1 MALAELVTQTFRVK
15 EASGLYL
22 TKVRVYFASKSTT
35 APVTLQIRPLLE
47 DGRPSR
53 TKYLCH
59 KTLLPS
65 QVTAATGT
73 TNKAIL
79 SQGTD
84 FEFDNPQFLSKGKY
98 AICLKSHQESPD
110 YDVYVGT
117 IGEKQL
123 GSNDTFI
130 SQQPA
135 AGRFYRRQAGFGIE
149 PANNTDLAYKLFVA
163 KFQRAGNA
171 ILENINIPPV
181 ALSKN
186 PLNSQ
191 DGTSTISVMLRGHGL
206 RDGDKVTIRGIDS
219 ATSFGNGL
227 TGADVN
233 GVRTVVDYDNAGF
246 TYAAGA
252 TASKT
257 KWFGGNA
264 VTSTRN
270 VNYEILR
277 PQIDIIN
284 PMNTDMTMSF
294 KGTTQQSLAGD
305 ETRFTK
311 DSKYI
316 TIENKKNN
324 KFNTARAVYNRRTE
338 QLAGAGKLGGKRSAS
353 LQVTLKS
360 TSDFVSPMIDLQR
373 AKLNLVHNLISKQ
386 DSASTDGFN
395 VPLRYVGERNP
406 FGTGTESAKHLTQ
419 VVTLGEEANGLKVLL
434 AANRPPQADFQLY
447 YRVAGDGDPISNNVW
462 TLAPPENELQ
472 ADTNPETF
480 REYRYLI
487 GGPNGL
493 LLPFTQFQLKL
504 VMRSTSSAH
513 VPTFSDLRAIALI

>member
-1 MALAELVTQTFRVK
+1 MLAELVTQTFRVK

-22 TKVRVYFASKSTT
+22 TKVRVYFESKSTT
-35 APVTLQIRPLLE
+35 APVTLQIRPLLD

-53 TKYLCH
+53 TKYICH

-65 QVTAATGT
+65 QVTVASGT
-73 TNKAIL
+73 TNKAVL

-98 AICLKSHQESPD
+98 AICLKAHQQSPD
-110 YDVYVGT
+110 YNVYVGV

-135 AGRFYRRQAGFGIE
+135 AGKFFRRQESLGIE
-149 PANNTDLAYKLFVA
+149 AANNTDLAYKLFVA

-171 ILENINIPPV
+171 ILENINVPPV
-181 ALSKN
+181 ALSKD
-186 PLNSQ
+186 PINSQ
-191 DGTSTISVMLRGHGL
+191 VNSSAVTVLLRGHGL

-219 ATSFGNGL
+219 ADTFGNGL

-246 TYAAGA
+246 TFTAGA
-252 TASKT
+252 TANKT

-270 VNYEILR
+270 INYEILR
-277 PQIDIIN
+277 PEIDIVN
-284 PMNTDMTMSF
+284 PMNTDMTLSF

-311 DSKYI
+311 DSKYH

-324 KFNTARAVYNRRTE
+324 KFNSARAVYNRRTE
-338 QLAGAGKLGGKRSAS
+338 QLSGAGKLGGARSAS

-360 TSDFVSPMIDLQR
+360 TSDYVSPMIDLQR

-386 DSASTDGFN
+386 DSAATDGFN

-406 FGTGTESAKHLTQ
+406 FGNGTESAKHLTQ
-419 VVTLGEEANGLKVLL
+419 VVTLGEEANGIKVLL
-434 AANRPPQADFQLY
+434 AANKPPQADFQLY
-447 YRVAGDGDPISNNVW
+447 YRTATEADQISRQPWSLVN
-462 TLAPPENELQ
+462 PENDPQ
-472 ADTNPETF
+472 SDVNPEVF

-487 GGPNGL
+487 GGPNGSGTE
-493 LLPFTQFQLKL
+493 FIKFQLKL

>member
-1 MALAELVTQTFRVK
+1 MLAELVTQTFRVK

-22 TKVRVYFASKSTT
+22 TKVRVYFKSKSST

-53 TKYLCH
+53 TKYICH
-59 KTLLPS
+59 KTLKPS
-65 QVTAATGT
+65 QVTVATGT
-73 TNKAIL
+73 TNKAVL
-79 SQGTD
+79 SEGTD

-98 AICLKSHQESPD
+98 AICLKAHQESQD

-135 AGRFYRRQAGFGIE
+135 AGMFYRRQAGFGIE

-171 ILENINIPPV
+171 ILENVNVPPV

-191 DGTSTISVMLRGHGL
+191 ANSSTISVMLRGHGL

-219 ATSFGNGL
+219 AESFGNGL

-246 TYAAGA
+246 TYVGGGTA
-252 TASKT
+252 TST
-257 KWFGGNA
+257 KWFGGNQ

-270 VNYEILR
+270 INYEILR

-284 PMNTDMTMSF
+284 PMNTDETMSF
-294 KGTTQQSLAGD
+294 KGTTQQSLAGS

-311 DSKYI
+311 DTKYH
-316 TIENKKNN
+316 TVENKKNN
-324 KFNTARAVYNRRTE
+324 KFNSARAVYNRRTE
-338 QLAGAGKLGGKRSAS
+338 SLTGAGKLGGERSATIQ
-353 LQVTLKS
+353 LTLKS
-360 TSDFVSPMIDLQR
+360 TSDYVSPLIDLQR
-373 AKLNLVHNLISKQ
+373 SKLNLVHNLISKQ

-406 FGTGTESAKHLTQ
+406 FGTGTESAKHITQ
-419 VVTLGEEANGLKVLL
+419 VVTLGEEANGIRILL
-434 AANRPPQADFQLY
+434 AANKPPQADFQMY
-447 YRVAGDGDPISNNVW
+447 YRTAGDADPISNNVW
-462 TLAPPENELQ
+462 TLVAPENDLQ
-472 ADTNPETF
+472 ADTNPEIF
-480 REYRYLI
+480 REYRYLV
-487 GGPNGL
+487 GGPDGTAK
-493 LLPFTQFQLKL
+493 PFTKFQLKL